1 MIKFGIFR
9 VNLFGYNIL
18 ALRFFKFKIFT
29 DTMNDN
35 PTFFTLQNIIGEPR
49 ADQLGA
55 EITKIE

>member
-1 MIKFGIFR
+1 MIKFGILR

-18 ALRFFKFKIFT
+18 TLWFFKLKIFT

-35 PTFFTLQNIIGEPR
+35 PTFFALQNIIGEPR
-49 ADQLGA
+49 ADELGA